1 VVPFTDSSQMT
12 AFLNGTTATQTVNS
26 SAFGTLDLP
35 QQCVDTTGGTT
46 CTAFGQN
53 NYTHRF
59 PPSTFNVARGDTLLQ
74 GTPINV
80 PGFPPNVG
88 ADAHA
93 VAEAQLTSVL
103 GNGNVGGNLAL
114 VATFQFR
121 PNSNQT
127 VTISMASNSH
137 LIAALGFDKGSANA
151 TEGWVIN
158 VFDNTTGAQVF
169 SWAPDGTVG
178 TGITGGTETLDQ
190 CNLQRTLA
198 ATQPLTTST
207 YDCTGLHSATT
218 GTLLSTDSY
227 TLNLTHSV
235 SANALRQQAIP
246 EPDTL
251 LLLGFGLAG
260 LGFGVWRRKRAAP

>member
-1 VVPFTDSSQMT
+1 MKSLQRKFDVLVVAAAMAAGVAGNAQAGVLTQSVLEITGFKFLNPNGTTIDITQLPTLTFTDSSQMT

-178 TGITGGTETLDQ
+178 TG
-190 CNLQRTLA
+190 
-198 ATQPLTTST
+198 
-207 YDCTGLHSATT
+207 
-218 GTLLSTDSY
+218 
-227 TLNLTHSV
+227 
-235 SANALRQQAIP
+235 
-246 EPDTL
+246 
-251 LLLGFGLAG
+251 
-260 LGFGVWRRKRAAP
+260 